1 MAASLHKVPGEELE
15 SWVAR
20 GPRPSTLLR
29 QNRNSL
35 TPVLVQGGT
44 AERRA
49 TMARAFHEQSPVHAG
64 TFSALDCRHDEAL
77 LASAL
82 RCWLSVIERSSP
94 ANPLRACSHGTL
106 FLDHIESLS
115 RETQRLLHLLL
126 CHRDESAGCARL
138 TVGSHTDLDEAVAN
152 GAFLPELLDSVDKIR
167 IALFATTEDA

>member
-1 MAASLHKVPGEELE
+1 MAASLPEVRGEELE

-44 AERRA
+44 AARRA

-64 TFSALDCRHDEAL
+64 AFSALDCAHEESL

-82 RCWLSVIERSSP
+82 RCWLSVIERGSP
-94 ANPLRACSHGTL
+94 DNPLRACSHGTL
-106 FLDHIESLS
+106 FLDHIECLS
-115 RETQRLLHLLL
+115 PETQRLLHLLL
-126 CHRDESAGCARL
+126 CHREEDTGCARL
-138 TVGSHTDLDEAVAN
+138 TVGSHVDLDEAVAN
-152 GAFLPELLDSVDKIR
+152 GTFLPELLDGVDKIR
-167 IALFATTEDA
+167 IVLFASPEEA